1 MPAPGHSYLGDFVK
15 DGGFIDVGYD
25 ALVDMLEGSAASD
38 TGLSNYEEGDDKSDR
53 VLTRN
58 RGTILRV
65 LSAYGDRIR
74 DPSVCCVPMKRPSQM
89 NHARRPELFWIVDS
103 AVPSLTLSCACK
115 RRPDHQT

>member
-38 TGLSNYEEGDDKSDR
+38 TGLFNYEEGDDKSDR

-74 DPSVCCVPMKRPSQM
+74 DPLKQDASFFGLLRA
-89 NHARRPELFWIVDS
+89 HETAE
-103 AVPSLTLSCACK
+103 
-115 RRPDHQT
+115 PDE